1 MARNECLVF
10 VETDL
15 RATAFPRP
23 RDYVV
28 SYKPICS
35 RPKQI
40 PKLPKNIL
48 TAFHTSNLLQF
59 PGKKA
64 KKHIRHLQ
72 SKAKLYNW
80 DRRLCYLKDQWLNWI
95 HKDSFVGEIASHEFE
110 STKIIQEKFQ
120 IYPHL
125 SLVQVLCCYWIWIP
139 QYRKKIRAHF
149 CSP

>member
-48 TAFHTSNLLQF
+48 TAFHTQAIFFNS
-59 PGKKA
+59 
-64 KKHIRHLQ
+64 
-72 SKAKLYNW
+72 
-80 DRRLCYLKDQWLNWI
+80 
-95 HKDSFVGEIASHEFE
+95 
-110 STKIIQEKFQ
+110 QEKRRKNTSG
-120 IYPHL
+120 IY
-125 SLVQVLCCYWIWIP
+125 S
-139 QYRKKIRAHF
+139 RKRNYTTETAGYAI
-149 CSP
+149 